1 MFDLADEIESRLD
14 RITHVP
20 CVEPIVQLATAL
32 SEWFPSSTTVDP
44 DGVDQPAIAG
54 VGGVIL
60 AVPDEGSVLARDGG
74 TLDQP

>member
-1 MFDLADEIESRLD
+1 M
-14 RITHVP
+14 
-20 CVEPIVQLATAL
+20 EPIVQLTTAL

-60 AVPDEGSVLARDGG
+60 TVPDEGSLLARDGG
-74 TLDQP
+74 TLANADGLRRERVPATQATHAEEIV

>member
-1 MFDLADEIESRLD
+1 MFYLADESSHLGSRD
-14 RITHVP
+14 VP
-20 CVEPIVQLATAL
+20 CVEPIVQLTTAL

>member
-1 MFDLADEIESRLD
+1 MYHACSPSFSL
-14 RITHVP
+14 T
-20 CVEPIVQLATAL
+20 TAL

-54 VGGVIL
+54 VGGVVL

>member
-1 MFDLADEIESRLD
+1 MRGAL
-14 RITHVP
+14 
-20 CVEPIVQLATAL
+20 VQLTTAL
-32 SEWFPSSTTVDP
+32 SGGSLTTVDP